1 MQSKLSRDKLI
12 ILYVLDLS
20 ERELSN
26 SVLSELI
33 LEMDDT
39 NYFRLQEAI
48 NGLVESG
55 LISMRQTPGT
65 SLYKITPEGSRTLTY
80 LKEEI
85 NQETLDRLS
94 ELMGEK
100 AKPDEDGLY
109 SPAEYYKTS
118 GGSYEV
124 RCRIAQNNISL
135 VDLTMRAPSED
146 AAEAICLNWPGKSR
160 KIYETIMEELI

>member
-20 ERELSN
+20 GKELSN

-65 SLYKITPEGSRTLTY
+65 SHYRITPDGTRTLNY

-85 NQETLDRLS
+85 NQETCERLS
-94 ELMGEK
+94 ELMGVK
-100 AKPDEDGLY
+100 AKPEEDGLC
-109 SPAEYYKTS
+109 SPAEYYKTP

-135 VDLTMRAPSED
+135 IDLTMRAPSEE
-146 AAEAICLNWPGKSR
+146 AAEAICLNWPGKAN
-160 KIYETIMEELI
+160 KIYETLMEELI